1 MSPTQDITTSRIELF
16 RKRYGQQALDLA
28 SHAAFPL
35 SLTSELLYCIRE
47 NFLPECDWYH
57 VPDVLLSGLCDTIGY
72 DFYSM
77 TGKTRNRLL
86 HHLKDNFG
94 VTRFNQLADFMTD
107 YIDYHL
113 NQEGERARAL
123 GERPQWTALAYLQP
137 SAAVEKIRQELR
149 RIAATQDTQQRLRYA
164 ALAESYADLLTE
176 VGFEPVLTLA
186 ERVAQGETISPGI
199 EDLPQFSFETVFV
212 NNRGEI
218 IRRETHSARYFTI
231 DLGNGVGLEMVYIPG
246 GTFLMGSPEDEKRRS
261 DSESP
266 QHQVRVPPLFIAKYP
281 TTQAQWQAVA
291 SLPQIER
298 SLEPNPSRFKGAN
311 RPVEQVSWYDC
322 VEFCKRLSKR
332 VNLEIRL
339 PSEAEWEYAC
349 RAGTTT
355 PFHFG
360 ATLTSALANYNGN
373 YTYDNETKT
382 EYRGETTNVGSFPP
396 NAFGL
401 YDLHGNVWEWCAD
414 NWHKNY
420 QGAPADGSAWLITNT
435 DNDNHSQKLLRGGFW
450 GNNPWYCRS
459 ASRDWYSADYKIN
472 YIGFRAVV
480 SGAQ

>member
-1 MSPTQDITTSRIELF
+1 MFPTQDITTNRIELF
-16 RKRYGQQALDLA
+16 EKRYGEKALDLA

-47 NFLPECDWYH
+47 NFLPECPWYH

-86 HHLKDNFG
+86 HHLKNKFG

-107 YIDYHL
+107 YIQYHL

-137 SAAVEKIRQELR
+137 SAAVEQICEELR
-149 RIAATQDTQQRLRYA
+149 RIAASQDTQQRLRYV

-186 ERVAQGETISPGI
+186 EQVAQGENISTGI
-199 EDLPQFSFETVFV
+199 EDLPQFSFETMFV

-218 IRRETHSARYFTI
+218 RRETHSSRYFTL
-231 DLGNGVGLEMVYIPG
+231 DLGNGVSLEMVYIPG
-246 GTFLMGSPEDEKRRS
+246 GTFLMGAPKKEKGSHDRER
-261 DSESP
+261 P
-266 QHQVRVPPLFIAKYP
+266 QHQVTVPPFFMAKYP

-291 SLPQIER
+291 SLPQVER
-298 SLEPNPSRFKGAN
+298 SLKPDPSYFKGAN
-311 RPVEQVSWYDC
+311 RPVERVSWYDC

-332 VNLEIRL
+332 FEKEIRL

-349 RAGTTT
+349 RAGTKT

-360 ATLTSALANYNGN
+360 ATLTSAIANYDGN
-373 YTYDNETKT
+373 YTYDNEPKT
-382 EYRGETTNVGSFPP
+382 EYRKETTNVGSFPP

-414 NWHKNY
+414 NWHNY
-420 QGAPADGSAWLITNT
+420 YEGAPIDGSAWLIKNKN
-435 DNDNHSQKLLRGGFW
+435 NDNHSRFLMRGGSWF
-450 GNNPWYCRS
+450 NNPGDCRS
-459 ASRDWYSADYKIN
+459 AYRYGSLAREDRVNFY
-472 YIGFRAVV
+472 GFRVV
-480 SGAQ
+480 ARTL